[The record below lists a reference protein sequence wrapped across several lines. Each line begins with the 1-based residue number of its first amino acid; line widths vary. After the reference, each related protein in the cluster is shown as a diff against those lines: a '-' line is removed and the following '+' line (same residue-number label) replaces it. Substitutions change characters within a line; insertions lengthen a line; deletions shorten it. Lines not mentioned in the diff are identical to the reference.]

1 MIDSAIQSD
10 LLREVS
16 QLSPPQQRKV
26 VEYAHSLVTSR
37 PRGTPGRQLLKFA
50 GTISPEDAEA
60 MMAAIEDGCEQV
72 EPDEW

>member
-1 MIDSAIQSD
+1 MIDVAIQSD

-16 QLSPPQQRKV
+16 QLTPPQQRRV

-50 GTISPEDAEA
+50 GILSAEEAKA
-60 MMAAIEDGCEQV
+60 MMDAIEEGCERV
-72 EPDEW
+72 DANGW